1 MQAVQARPYI
11 TRVMSIVALVIGL
24 GALGGPRPV
33 MAGPASST
41 ITVHAFWC
49 EASGDAIAPACHHW
63 DRNALDNAEFTV
75 AGVTRWTL
83 DGVVSWSPRA
93 GEHTIQG
100 ANLIHYRG
108 ATVICTNQVTG
119 MIPYAGSAGDDR
131 VTITTTAGQ
140 ETICDWY
147 YDYER

>member
-1 MQAVQARPYI
+1 MQAWQARLHCA
-11 TRVMSIVALVIGL
+11 RVMCIVALVIGL
-24 GALGGPRPV
+24 GALGGP
-33 MAGPASST
+33 ATALAAANSST

-49 EASGDAIAPACHHW
+49 EASGDALFPECHRW

-75 AGVTRWTL
+75 AGATRWTL
-83 DGVVSWSPRA
+83 NGVVSWAPRA
-93 GEHTIQG
+93 GEHTIRG

-119 MIPYAGSAGDDR
+119 MIPYAGAAASDR